1 MRFPFIPLFRSAAP
15 VDGLQEHA
23 AKLKECT
30 WIFQH
35 AIECHILA
43 NCESFEDLRKKVG
56 VLEKEADAIKRRIR
70 EKMPAAIMMP
80 VEKFQL
86 YSYLAEQDRVLDA
99 LEDALDWISYREPPG
114 FPPGIEKQ
122 FFLLIDAVIDP
133 VEEISPLVTQAA
145 AYFRKRSQKQRKPVI
160 EIIRNIRRQAH
171 EADKAEDLVKRQ
183 IFATDADPVTLVHMI
198 HLAEMLGAVADHAEN
213 TSDLMLAMLA
223 R

>member
-1 MRFPFIPLFRSAAP
+1 MRFPLLSLFRASAP
-15 VDGLQEHA
+15 MDGLQEHA

-35 AIECHILA
+35 AIECHIGE
-43 NCESFEDLRKKVG
+43 NCESFDELRERVG
-56 VLEKEADAIKRRIR
+56 ALEKEADDIKRRIR
-70 EKMPAAIMMP
+70 EKMPAEMLMP

-86 YSYLAEQDRVLDA
+86 FSYLTEQDRVLDA
-99 LEDALDWISYREPPG
+99 LEDALDWISYRESPR
-114 FPPGIEKQ
+114 FPKGVEKE

-133 VEEISPLVTQAA
+133 VEEIDSMVTEAA
-145 AYFRKRSQKQRKPVI
+145 AFFRKRSKKQREAVI

-171 EADKAEDLVKRQ
+171 EADKAEDIVKRR
-183 IFATDADPVTLVHMI
+183 IFATDADPVTVVHMI
-198 HLAEMLGAVADHAEN
+198 RLSEMLGAIADHAEN

>member
-35 AIECHILA
+35 AIECHILG
-43 NCESFEDLRKKVG
+43 NCESFEELREKVSA
-56 VLEKEADAIKRRIR
+56 LEKEADGIKRRIR

-86 YSYLAEQDRVLDA
+86 YSYLSEQDRVLDA
-99 LEDALDWISYREPPG
+99 LDDALDWISYREPPG

-133 VEEISPLVTQAA
+133 VEEISPMVTQAA
-145 AYFRKRSQKQRKPVI
+145 AFFKKRTQKLRKPVI
-160 EIIRNIRRQAH
+160 ETIRNIRRQAH

-183 IFATDADPVTLVHMI
+183 IFATDADPVTLIHMV